1 MSLLTVPVRVGD
13 IVEYRD
19 ELWVVQHVGHV
30 MTIRRGMEV
39 RAALPS
45 SLGFVMSR
53 ADAALLGWDVAS

>member
-30 MTIRRGMEV
+30 MTIRRGTEV
-39 RAALPS
+39 KATLPS